1 MTRRIIA
8 LAVIIA
14 AALSAALIAPDAAYA
29 AGEAAEEY
37 VRLAPG
43 VTAEQMSADY
53 WLSRKN
59 KQAVRAD
66 KLIMTEAEIADFN
79 RANAKQ
85 ICIGGESY
93 ALTDIPDAV
102 PGSVVRALIENH
114 ALPDDPASRYVNG
127 QATDSAYWDALAA
140 NMAED
145 AIGESVTVR
154 FGYSVRRASLRSFP
168 TNDFAGSTPT
178 DKLYDKLVMSEFMP
192 YLPLAVLHESA
203 DGEWYYVL
211 LYGFGGWVEKKNV
224 ALCCDRAGW
233 EARMSP
239 EEFLTVT
246 GRELRL
252 AEEPYAPQ
260 ISALSLPMGTKLPLV
275 RASDAPTTVNARRNY
290 GCYVVKLPVRG
301 DDGYIRDEYALVPVT
316 EDVTVGCLPF
326 TAENELR
333 LAFRLL
339 GDRYGWAG
347 MYGAND
353 CSGIVH
359 EIFACFGF
367 TLPRTAE
374 AIMHVDGWEYLDLAA
389 GSDDDKLKVLA
400 DIPAGSLLAFPGHI
414 MLYLGRVGDRAYVI
428 SAVGSFAEPGKTD
441 YAVNSVTVNS
451 LADTVRRSGKTW
463 LASLDGALVCKY
475 R

>member
-1 MTRRIIA
+1 MRRRFIA
-8 LAVIIA
+8 AAAALA

-29 AGEAAEEY
+29 ARGTAQEEY
-37 VRLAPG
+37 VRLAAG
-43 VTAEQMSADY
+43 VTAEMQSADY
-53 WLSRKN
+53 WLSKKN
-59 KQAVRAD
+59 RQAVRAD
-66 KLIMTEAEIADFN
+66 KPLMTAAQIAYFN

-85 ICIGGESY
+85 ITVGEESF
-93 ALTDIPDAV
+93 ALADIPDSV
-102 PGSVVRALIENH
+102 SGGVVRALIGSH
-114 ALPDDPASRYVNG
+114 AAPDDPKTRYVNG
-127 QATDSAYWDALAA
+127 QATDGAYWDALAA
-140 NMAED
+140 DTAID
-145 AIGESVTVR
+145 GIGESVEVR

-224 ALCCDRAGW
+224 ALCRDRADW
-233 EARMSP
+233 EARMTP
-239 EEFLTVT
+239 KEFLTVT

-252 AEEPYAPQ
+252 AEEPYSPRV
-260 ISALSLPMGTKLPLV
+260 SALALPMGTKLPLV
-275 RASDAPTTVNARRNY
+275 RAADAPATINARRSY
-290 GCYVVKLPVRG
+290 GCYVVRLPVRG
-301 DDGYIRDEYALVPVT
+301 EDGYIEDEYALVPVT
-316 EDVTVGCLPF
+316 EDVAVGYLPF

-333 LAFRLL
+333 LAFKLL

-353 CSGIVH
+353 CSGVVH

-374 AIMHVDGWEYLDLAA
+374 AIMRTDGWQYLDLAA
-389 GSDDDKLKVLA
+389 GSDADKLKALA
-400 DIPAGSLLAFPGHI
+400 NIPAGSLLAFPGHI
-414 MLYLGRVGDRAYVI
+414 MVYLGRTGGRAYVI
-428 SAVGSFAEPGKTD
+428 SSVGSFAEPEETD
-441 YAVNSVTVNS
+441 FAVNSVTVSS

-463 LASLDGALVCKY
+463 LASLDGALVFKY
-475 R
+475 